1 MHCTSQVVEGRSRR
15 SRVYKK
21 LVAGLCNEVVNTR
34 WNLFQIGL
42 QVFGETLGWM
52 WVLSRQNS
60 CLNTKPRAQIEPTSS
75 SRITSHLTTVPC
87 CGFRPLQPHTVWS
100 NAQEHRPLPF
110 QVVLYRAPF
119 GNAPCPMDNCRGC
132 WKHQVSVSPDD
143 GAHTGIQE
151 SRWQGKGADTHC
163 TGSEKPAAP
172 RYPPLLAE
180 GTLAERR
187 PALMEPACLTLF
199 NLYHVA
205 PAHCLHKVSPA
216 PQISMLDS

>member
-1 MHCTSQVVEGRSRR
+1 M
-15 SRVYKK
+15 
-21 LVAGLCNEVVNTR
+21 
-34 WNLFQIGL
+34 
-42 QVFGETLGWM
+42 
-52 WVLSRQNS
+52 LSCQNS

-75 SRITSHLTTVPC
+75 SRITSHVTTVPC

-163 TGSEKPAAP
+163 TGSEKQAAP